1 MNLDLNIS
9 QIPLTMS
16 KAPHPTR
23 IFKEPEE
30 LLKAWEGYKLHL
42 IKKELGYRNIGMN
55 SFYDY
60 CLINIGN
67 VQAYFSNDKYYSEF
81 KSVKEFIREDLFNI
95 KVKLYELGLI
105 GSAQL
110 IREASLRGVNLGC
123 AGVNLGSSNINQFV
137 VEDDVISISDHL
149 LKRKHHSAKRLISNK
164 HPDTIY
170 VLNIEGTNIY
180 KIGTSQNTQRRIKDI
195 QSYNPFLIDIIL
207 IIKTKGAY
215 ELEQFIHDLIEDK
228 HIKNEWFKIQDI
240 DSVLKKMKQ
249 WERKNT

>member
-1 MNLDLNIS
+1 M
-9 QIPLTMS
+9 
-16 KAPHPTR
+16 HPTR
-23 IFKEPEE
+23 IFKKPEDLE
-30 LLKAWEGYKLHL
+30 KAWRAYKKDL
-42 IKKELGYRNIGMN
+42 IKNELGYRNIGIN
-55 SFYDY
+55 GFYDY
-60 CLINIGN
+60 CIINLGN
-67 VQAYFSNDKYYSEF
+67 VKHYFSNNNYYSDF
-81 KSVKEFIREDLFNI
+81 RNSKEYIKEDLFNI
-95 KVKLYELGLI
+95 KLKLYKLGLI
-105 GSAQL
+105 GNAQL
-110 IREASLRGVNLGC
+110 ISEASLRGVNLGS